1 VYLHEEQWA
10 LGEFDLSYLELR
22 QFAQIFSELT
32 LFFQRLPGF
41 QTRAQITYRKSTTE
55 DHI

>member
-10 LGEFDLSYLELR
+10 SGEFDLSYLELR